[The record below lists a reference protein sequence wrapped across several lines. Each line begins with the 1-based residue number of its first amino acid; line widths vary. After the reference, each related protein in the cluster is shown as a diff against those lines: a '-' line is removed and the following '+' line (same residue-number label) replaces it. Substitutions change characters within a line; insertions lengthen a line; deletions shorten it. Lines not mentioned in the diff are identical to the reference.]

1 MKQDE
6 NFHSMTFDYIP
17 ITNVKLNREDEN
29 FHNVIFD
36 YISIANVKLN
46 REFIKP
52 WAFTPR
58 YWVKS
63 IMNSHKG
70 EVFDQLA
77 MVVVDEG
84 RQIR

>member
-6 NFHSMTFDYIP
+6 N
-17 ITNVKLNREDEN
+17 L
-29 FHNVIFD
+29 IFD

-46 REFIKP
+46 REFVKP
-52 WAFTPR
+52 QAFTPI
-58 YWVKS
+58 YSVKS

-77 MVVVDEG
+77 MVVVDDR